1 MNTQSPTPLF
11 GFPLTQALVEVLALA
26 ETTME
31 AYATARDLEEW
42 HTRVE
47 DLIGTAYPSRLL
59 VCEKALLVC
68 GPLPVEPSA
77 GSGTLPCSP
86 ETIPAVAEPVSSPAV
101 SSPAANPTTPP
112 TASPRADTRADT
124 ADIPPRL

>member
-1 MNTQSPTPLF
+1 MSTLF
-11 GFPLTQALVEVLALA
+11 DFPGTKALVEVLALA

-42 HTRVE
+42 HCRVE

-68 GPLPVEPSA
+68 VQPPVEPCA
-77 GSGTLPCSP
+77 GSGTLPCWP
-86 ETIPAVAEPVSSPAV
+86 ETIPVAAAPVSWPAV

-112 TASPRADTRADT
+112 TASPRVDTRANT